1 MFIDINKDNIDNE
14 HICCAFSDKKC
25 SEGYG
30 LKKAWLKN
38 EFENGYKF
46 YRLDE
51 RAKVFIEYG
60 SSEKAWLPIE
70 AESFI
75 NINCFWVSGKYKN
88 FGYGKKLLEKV
99 ETEAREQGKKG
110 LITVCGKKKNNYMSD
125 GKWLMKQGF
134 KIVDEL
140 DTGFVLLAKIFE
152 KSSYNIIFSD
162 IVRKGEIENKELVI
176 YYSNRCPFTEYY
188 VNIELVKLSEKYG
201 IPLKIIKLE
210 TIEEAKNCPSPATIF
225 SAFYKGKFLTNDMS
239 ICLEKNFEKIILG
252 EKNNGKI

>member
-1 MFIDINKDNIDNE
+1 MFIDINKENIDNE

-25 SEGYG
+25 NEGYN

-60 SSEKAWLPIE
+60 PSEKAWLPIE
-70 AESFI
+70 AEEFI

-88 FGYGKKLLEKV
+88 SGYGKKLLEKV
-99 ETEAREQGKKG
+99 ETEVREQGKKG

-125 GKWLMKQGF
+125 GKWLMRQGF
-134 KIVDEL
+134 QIVDEL
-140 DTGFVLLAKIFE
+140 DTGFVLLSKIFE
-152 KSSYNIIFSD
+152 SNEGNIKFSD
-162 IVRKGEIENKELVI
+162 SVRKGKVEDKELVI

-188 VNIELVKLSEKYG
+188 VNEELTKLSMKND
-201 IPLKIIKLE
+201 IALKIIKINNLK
-210 TIEEAKNCPSPATIF
+210 EAKNCPSPATIF
-225 SAFYKGKFLTNDMS
+225 SAFYEGKFLTNDMS
-239 ICLEKNFEKIILG
+239 ICLEKNFEKIVLG
-252 EKNNGKI
+252 RKF

>member
-1 MFIDINKDNIDNE
+1 MFIDINKENIDNE

-25 SEGYG
+25 NEGYN

-38 EFENGYKF
+38 EFENRYKF

-70 AESFI
+70 AEGFI

-88 FGYGKKLLEKV
+88 SAYGKKLLEKV

-125 GKWLMKQGF
+125 GKWLMRQGF
-134 KIVDEL
+134 QIVDEL

-152 KSSYNIIFSD
+152 SNEGNIKFGDS
-162 IVRKGEIENKELVI
+162 VRKGKVEDKELVI

-188 VNIELVKLSEKYG
+188 VNEELTKLSMKND
-201 IPLKIIKLE
+201 IALKIIKINNL
-210 TIEEAKNCPSPATIF
+210 EEAKNCPSPATIF
-225 SAFYKGKFLTNDMS
+225 SAFYEGKFLTNDMS
-239 ICLEKNFEKIILG
+239 ICLEKNFEKIVLG
-252 EKNNGKI
+252 RKF

>member
-1 MFIDINKDNIDNE
+1 MFIDINKENIDNE

-25 SEGYG
+25 SEGYN

-46 YRLDE
+46 YRLNE

-60 SSEKAWLPIE
+60 PSEKAWLPIE
-70 AESFI
+70 AEEFI

-88 FGYGKKLLEKV
+88 SGYGKKLLEKV
-99 ETEAREQGKKG
+99 EVEAREQGKKG

-134 KIVDEL
+134 QIVDEL
-140 DTGFVLLAKIFE
+140 DTGFVLLAKMFGNN
-152 KSSYNIIFSD
+152 KSNIKFIDS
-162 IVRKGEIENKELVI
+162 VRNGKVEDKGLVI

-188 VNIELVKLSEKYG
+188 VNEELTKLSEKN
-201 IPLKIIKLE
+201 KIDL
-210 TIEEAKNCPSPATIF
+210 
-225 SAFYKGKFLTNDMS
+225 
-239 ICLEKNFEKIILG
+239 
-252 EKNNGKI
+252 